1 MLKEAQHNEYPLYT
15 YIGCQHH
22 NTYTST
28 RLHIIVYKKIVL
40 PEVQR

>member
-1 MLKEAQHNEYPLYT
+1 MLKETQNEKYPLYVKM
-15 YIGCQHH
+15 GCQQRG
-22 NTYTST
+22 TYTST